1 MTKAAV
7 QNAPAVPWSAPDT
20 VGHAPREETAAPHA
34 RAEVPDEEARM
45 GATEVVPAA
54 RVPHWAEP
62 DFVGDIRA
70 VARRAGG
77 ADPVEIRIR
86 PELHD
91 RLVRQM
97 SAAGKLDG
105 GRLTDLDGVRLVVD
119 EEIPVFPGYE
129 IHRVPPDSGVGAARS
144 ASRHSLAHAG
154 LSPRAA

>member
-7 QNAPAVPWSAPDT
+7 QNAPAVLWSAPDT
-20 VGHAPREETAAPHA
+20 VGHGPGDESAAPHA
-34 RAEVPDEEARM
+34 RAELPAEVARK

-62 DFVGDIRA
+62 DFVSDVLA

-86 PELHD
+86 PELHG

-105 GRLTDLDGVRLVVD
+105 GWLTDLDGVRLVVD

-129 IHRVPPDSGVGAARS
+129 IHRVPPDSGVGAARF
-144 ASRHSLAHAG
+144 ASRAHSD
-154 LSPRAA
+154 LSSRAA